1 MHKLSDAQ
9 ILRTGVCVLM
19 FSLLAAC
26 ATEQVKETQEA
37 QAASK
42 PVPLA
47 VRAAPPAPRVLA
59 QPVSPKPAAVNP
71 LNDPSNI
78 LSKRS
83 VYYDYD
89 EYTVKQ
95 EFRPLLEAHASYL
108 KQHPGASVNIE
119 GNCDERGSR
128 EYNLALGQRRA
139 EGVQRLMVLMGA
151 GSGQI
156 EAISYGEEK
165 PKALGHDEKSWAQN
179 RRSDLTYKRA
189 Q

>member
-1 MHKLSDAQ
+1 MSKYQ
-9 ILRTGVCVLM
+9 FVRVGVSALM

-26 ATEQVKETQEA
+26 ASEQAKEA
-37 QAASK
+37 PPAPNPSPVAA
-42 PVPLA
+42 P
-47 VRAAPPAPRVLA
+47 AAPPAPRAVA
-59 QPVSPKPAAVNP
+59 QPVAPKPAAVNP
-71 LNDPSNI
+71 LNDPNSI

-89 EYTVKQ
+89 KYAVKP
-95 EFRPLLEAHASYL
+95 EFRPLVEAHATYL
-108 KQHPGASVNIE
+108 KQHPGANMTIE

-139 EGVQRLMVLMGA
+139 EGVKSLMVLMGA

-156 EAISYGEEK
+156 EPVSFGEEK
-165 PKALGHDEKSWAQN
+165 PKALGHDEQSWAQN
-179 RRSDLTYKRA
+179 RHSDIVYKRA

>member
-1 MHKLSDAQ
+1 MNTLSDHQ
-9 ILRTGVCVLM
+9 ILRAGACALV

-26 ATEQVKETQEA
+26 ATEQVKESQEA
-37 QAASK
+37 PAASK

-47 VRAAPPAPRVLA
+47 ARPAPAAPRVVA
-59 QPVSPKPAAVNP
+59 QPVAPKPAAVNP
-71 LNDPSNI
+71 LNDPNNI
-78 LSKRS
+78 LSRRS

-89 EYTVKQ
+89 EYTVKP
-95 EFRPLLEAHASYL
+95 EFRPLLEAHAMYL
-108 KQHPGASVNIE
+108 KQHPGASVTIE

-128 EYNLALGQRRA
+128 EYNLALGQKRA
-139 EGVQRLMVLMGA
+139 EGVQRQMILMGA

-179 RRSDLTYKRA
+179 RHSDIVYKRA